1 MMKKVLISLI
11 AIIMILSAAG
21 CGNNAEIEQ
30 LRKENEEL
38 RQQVATPEPTVVPT
52 PAPAAPTT
60 APATTKPTHSAESV
74 SNMLAETRS
83 AIVKENYGYVNYDD
97 LARNPNSYKGKS
109 LTYEGKIAQ
118 LMEDSDTLADSHMV
132 FVQMRLAVGG
142 NYNNI
147 VWVSYLI
154 GSDDSRFLEN
164 DYVQIYGKAEGLY
177 TYTSTMGKS
186 VTIPS
191 ISADLIEQR

>member
-147 VWVSYLI
+147 VWVI
-154 GSDDSRFLEN
+154 RDFWKM
-164 DYVQIYGKAEGLY
+164 IMCKY
-177 TYTSTMGKS
+177 TEKPKVYIHTR
-186 VTIPS
+186 
-191 ISADLIEQR
+191 QRWANL